1 MYILPSKW
9 MTRPGGDRPS
19 LVATWWAKRTCD
31 HGAVREGATIGAIV
45 ATAIWIWIAAVDAI
59 TGSPFYVFRALGG
72 AVAFTALHFLLN
84 VLYGIAIVSIVHA
97 AARAPSLIIA
107 LLFGFVV
114 IEIAFAML
122 TVFLSNLGLGELAW
136 LRIFGGSLV
145 GASIAFVLLSR
156 KHPLVA
162 HLRRAE
168 DER

>member
-9 MTRPGGDRPS
+9 MTRHEGDRS
-19 LVATWWAKRTCD
+19 SRLSTWWANRTCD
-31 HGAVREGATIGAIV
+31 HDSIREGATIGTVV

-84 VLYGIAIVSIVHA
+84 VIYGIAIVSIVHA
-97 AARAPSLIIA
+97 AARAPSMIIA

-114 IEIAFAML
+114 VEIAFAML
-122 TVFLSNLGLGELAW
+122 TVFLSNMGLGDLAW
-136 LRIFGGSLV
+136 LRVFGGSLV
-145 GASIAFVLLSR
+145 GATIAFVLLSR